1 MDCKS
6 VHIMI
11 DKDVY
16 TYFEGRCVRYGDRSR
31 YYRAGMREFMTKLK
45 SLDMKTGD
53 LSADI
58 IDSTNHIT
66 NGVSGK

>member
-16 TYFEGRCVRYGDRSR
+16 NYFEGRCVRYGDRSR
-31 YYRAGMREFMTKLK
+31 YYRAGMREFMVKLK

-58 IDSTNHIT
+58 VDSTNHIT
-66 NGVSGK
+66 NRITEK